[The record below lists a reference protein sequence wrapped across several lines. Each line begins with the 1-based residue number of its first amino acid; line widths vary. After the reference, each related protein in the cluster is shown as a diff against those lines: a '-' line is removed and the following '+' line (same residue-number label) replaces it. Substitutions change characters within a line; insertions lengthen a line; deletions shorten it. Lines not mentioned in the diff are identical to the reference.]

1 MQTIINE
8 KLVTSDIANCEFVSD
23 IKNMILISMGDDQ
36 EYLLD
41 FIHGGASFLSLAG
54 IIELARKRLSPKDA
68 MEILDNYY
76 NSIVVSKVVGMK
88 PLEVLYKF
96 IDGSY
101 IWI

>member
-1 MQTIINE
+1 MQTIINK
-8 KLVTSDIANCEFVSD
+8 KLVTNDIAVCEYVSD

-36 EYLLD
+36 ECLLD
-41 FIHGGASFLSLAG
+41 FIQGGANFLSFAG

-76 NSIVVSKVVGMK
+76 NSIVVSKVLDLK
-88 PLEVLYKF
+88 PLEVLYQF

>member
-1 MQTIINE
+1 MQTIMNE
-8 KLVTSDIANCEFVSD
+8 KLVTSDIANGEFVSD

-41 FIHGGASFLSLAG
+41 FIHGGANFLSLAG
-54 IIELARKRLSPKDA
+54 IIELVRKRLSPKDA

-76 NSIVVSKVVGMK
+76 NSIVVSKVVGLK

>member
-1 MQTIINE
+1 MQTIMNE
-8 KLVTSDIANCEFVSD
+8 KLVTSDIANSEFVSD

-36 EYLLD
+36 ECLLD
-41 FIHGGASFLSLAG
+41 FIQGGANFLSLAG
-54 IIELARKRLSPKDA
+54 IIELVRKRLSPKDA

-76 NSIVVSKVVGMK
+76 NSIVVSKVVGLK
-88 PLEVLYKF
+88 PLEVLYQF

>member
-1 MQTIINE
+1 MQTIMNE

-41 FIHGGASFLSLAG
+41 FIHGGANFLSLGG

-68 MEILDNYY
+68 MEILNSYY
-76 NSIVVSKVVGMK
+76 NSIVVSKVVDLK
-88 PLEVLYKF
+88 PLEALYKF

>member
-1 MQTIINE
+1 MQTIMNE

-36 EYLLD
+36 ECLLD
-41 FIHGGASFLSLAG
+41 FIQGGASFLSLAG

-68 MEILDNYY
+68 MEILNSNY
-76 NSIVVSKVVGMK
+76 NMIVVCKVVDLK

-101 IWI
+101 IWL